1 MPWTIKAG
9 DAGSE
14 PSADVIENVLKTDKD
29 DEPVKE
35 RPSRK
40 NKRKEKENM
49 ERPSKPSIKSRTE
62 KRLLVLP
69 LETSIIALFLLVLL
83 GAFYVVCI
91 PLPLISGIFT
101 ISWHHALKCICTQ
114 KLMIYS

>member
-1 MPWTIKAG
+1 MPCTIKAG

-14 PSADVIENVLKTDKD
+14 PSGDVIQNVVKTDKI

-35 RPSRK
+35 RPSRR
-40 NKRKEKENM
+40 NKKKEKENM
-49 ERPSKPSIKSRTE
+49 EKASKPSSKSKIE
-62 KRLLVLP
+62 KRLMVLP

-91 PLPLISGIFT
+91 LLPQISGVFT
-101 ISWHHALKCICTQ
+101 TSWHHSLKCICANF
-114 KLMIYS
+114 LLNL